1 MKAPARKA
9 VERLPVNQC
18 CHLSQTGR
26 RCRSARS
33 SPTSSLCTRH
43 RAMEQT
49 ARSADLAPELALRLT
64 DIRKSLQS
72 AEGVRDSLAEL
83 YVLLAQNRVSARR
96 AAVLA
101 HISNLVLRLLP
112 DEEDAPVQKTEIKYV
127 FGRTLKPGAETADP
141 SIDES
146 ELTEDCPGAVYEV
159 RTTYPPRP
167 KHKNDAPLTESE
179 AIANYKAI
187 SS

>member
-1 MKAPARKA
+1 MKVPARKA
-9 VERLPVNQC
+9 VERLSPNQC

-26 RCRSARS
+26 RCRAARS
-33 SPTSSLCTRH
+33 GPTSCLCPRH
-43 RAMEQT
+43 RTMEQT
-49 ARSADLAPELALRLT
+49 ARSADLSPELAVRLT

-72 AEGVRDSLAEL
+72 VDGVRDSLAEL

-101 HISNLVLRLLP
+101 HISNLLLRLLA
-112 DEEDAPVQKTEIKYV
+112 DEEEDAPVQKTEVKYV

-159 RTTYPPRP
+159 RTTYPPRRR
-167 KHKNDAPLTESE
+167 NDAAMTESE
-179 AIANYKAI
+179 AIANFKAI